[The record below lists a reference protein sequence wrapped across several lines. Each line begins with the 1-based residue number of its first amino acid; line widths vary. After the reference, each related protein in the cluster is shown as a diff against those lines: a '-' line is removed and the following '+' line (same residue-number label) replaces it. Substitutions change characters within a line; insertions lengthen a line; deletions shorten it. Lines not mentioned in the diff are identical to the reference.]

1 MTFTKINA
9 QNVEIFKQVCAS
21 AKTDMSV
28 SEIDHLIGNLFEI
41 KEAKAAASSADA
53 QRIERMNAT
62 KADPKFDTIRA
73 KINAE
78 LKQIGL
84 GGIAEFAKT
93 GTMKKLDDAI
103 HASTMVVANDGMQIT
118 IPTLSDERRLT
129 LKDGLYALGLI

>member
-1 MTFTKINA
+1 MTTNTAAFTKIHA
-9 QNVEIFKQVCAS
+9 QNVEIFKMVCAQ

-41 KEAKAAASSADA
+41 KEMKAAANSTDA
-53 QRIERMNAT
+53 KRIARMNAT

-73 KINAE
+73 KVDAE

-84 GGIAEFAKT
+84 GGTAEFTKS

-103 HASTMVVANDGMQIT
+103 RASTMV
-118 IPTLSDERRLT
+118 DERRFV
-129 LKDGLYALGLI
+129 LKDACYALGLI